1 MFRKLFLKELREKVN
16 ILIFFTINLL
26 IFALIYL
33 FYPRAKSELLEYLYL
48 AMILVVFPLTSV
60 LLGSS
65 GFYSEFKDDSWT
77 YLFSRPIK
85 KWKIW
90 LIKYLSQTLIFLSA
104 LLILLSTILILPR
117 LKVVIATFNSSSNIP
132 GDSPLFFS
140 CLVLAFILFT
150 ISFSISFLYEKQFII
165 IFVSISITMG
175 LLLVWDRYNAFL
187 GRILYESS
195 GIEFYASII
204 WLSFI
209 LASVIT
215 FIRSDFSQIWKKIW
229 KFSKSALLFLALSFF
244 LLGTGTFYLIKA
256 SYKYL
261 PYSSDAYHEYKGDL
275 YFETDKGIFRYLPE
289 KDKLEKII
297 KSKLFLP
304 FNSQDLY
311 SVRGEKI
318 IFLQHI
324 DWEYGNSELW
334 IMNTDGSQ
342 KKRLIKS
349 GITED
354 SPFYNA
360 NIYSC
365 ILSNDGK
372 EIVFITR
379 VYLSGET
386 YNIIYTLWRI
396 NSDGTGLKSKGL
408 RFPGEPYFLRLIAW
422 SESDNSL
429 IFLLSGMIPSKIV
442 KYDLKNEKYKIL
454 ADSLNR
460 PRELRI
466 SPKQN
471 FLAFQYYENNTE
483 EQTLSLL
490 NLQTFEKKEV
500 YKAGSIDGYK
510 WSKNGDNIVFIAD
523 KNELYVYDLKQD
535 KIRKVKELT
544 YGRPFRRRLNFDFI
558 LNGQKFVVVDV
569 INNEPHIVVI
579 SRQFKEEK
587 SIKIPFRTK
596 YGIRYILG
604 INNTVLVENPDK
616 DELWLVNL
624 DTENWQKIY
633 H

>member
-33 FYPRAKSELLEYLYL
+33 LYPRAKSDLLEYLYL

-65 GFYSEFKDDSWT
+65 AFYSEFKDDSWT

-187 GRILYESS
+187 GRIFYESS

-215 FIRSDFSQIWKKIW
+215 FVKSDFSQIWKKIW
-229 KFSKSALLFLALSFF
+229 KFSKSAILFLALSFF
-244 LLGTGTFYLIKA
+244 LLGAGTFYLIKA

-311 SVRGEKI
+311 SVKGEKI

-324 DWEYGNSELW
+324 DWEYGKSELW

-360 NIYSC
+360 FISSC
-365 ILSNDGK
+365 ILSKDGK

-379 VYLSGET
+379 AYISGET
-386 YNIIYTLWRI
+386 YNIIYTLWRM
-396 NSDGTGLKSKGL
+396 NSDGTGLKSRDL
-408 RFPGEPYFLRLIAW
+408 RFPGEPYFRLITW
-422 SESDNSL
+422 LEPDNSL
-429 IFLLSGMIPSKIV
+429 IFLLSGIRPTKIV

-454 ADSLNR
+454 ADSLTR

-466 SPKQN
+466 SPKQD
-471 FLAFQYYENNTE
+471 FLAFQYYKNNTE
-483 EQTLSLL
+483 EETLSLL
-490 NLQTFEKKEV
+490 NLRTFENKEI
-500 YKAGSIDGYK
+500 YKAGSIEGFK
-510 WSKNGDNIVFIAD
+510 WSKNGDKIVFIAN
-523 KNELYVYDLKQD
+523 KNELCLYDLQED
-535 KIRKVKELT
+535 KIRKVKEFI
-544 YGRPFRRRLNFDFI
+544 YDRPRWRRLSFDFV
-558 LNGQKFVVVDV
+558 LNDQKIVVVDV
-569 INNEPHIVVI
+569 INGESHLVMI
-579 SRQFKEEK
+579 SKQLNEEK
-587 SIKIPFRTK
+587 SIKIPFQSK
-596 YGIRYILG
+596 YGIRYVLG
-604 INNTVLVENPDK
+604 INNTVLVDNPDK

-624 DTENWQKIY
+624 DTENWQRIY

>member
-1 MFRKLFLKELREKVN
+1 MFRKLFFKELREKVN
-16 ILIFFTINLL
+16 ILIFFTINML

-65 GFYSEFKDDSWT
+65 AFFSEFKDDSWT

-90 LIKYLSQTLIFLSA
+90 FIKYLSQTIIFFST
-104 LLILLSTILILPR
+104 LLILLSTILIFPR
-117 LKVVIATFNSSSNIP
+117 LKVVIAGFNNTIDFPGVSS
-132 GDSPLFFS
+132 LFFS
-140 CLVLAFILFT
+140 FLVIAFILFT

-165 IFVSISITMG
+165 IFVSISITIG
-175 LLLVWDRYNAFL
+175 LILAWDMYITFL
-187 GRILYESS
+187 KILRGST
-195 GIEFYASII
+195 GIGLFASFI

-215 FIRSDFSQIWKKIW
+215 FLKTDFSQAWKKIW
-229 KFSKSALLFLALSFF
+229 KFSKSALLFLALSFIF
-244 LLGTGTFYLIKA
+244 LSTGTFSFIKS

-261 PYSSDAYHEYKGDL
+261 PYSSDAYHEYKGNF
-275 YFETDKGIFRYLPE
+275 YFDTDKGIFRYLPE
-289 KDKLEKII
+289 KEKLDKII
-297 KSKLFLP
+297 NSKLHLP

-311 SVRGEKI
+311 SVRGGKI
-318 IFLQHI
+318 AFLQYV
-324 DWEYGNSELW
+324 DWKYEKEELW

-342 KKRLIKS
+342 KKRLIES
-349 GITED
+349 GIKKD

-360 NIYSC
+360 SIYSC
-365 ILSNDGK
+365 VLSKDGK

-379 VYLSGET
+379 AYIGET
-386 YNIIYTLWRI
+386 YNIIYTLWRM
-396 NSDGTGLKSKGL
+396 NSDGTGLKSRGL
-408 RFPGEPYFLRLIAW
+408 RFPGNPSFRLIEW

-429 IFLLSGMIPSKIV
+429 IFLLSMMRPQKIV

-466 SPKQN
+466 SPKQD

-500 YKAGSIDGYK
+500 HKASSIEGYK
-510 WSKNGDNIVFIAD
+510 WSKNGDKIVFIAN
-523 KNELYVYDLKQD
+523 KNELQAYDLQED
-535 KIRKVKELT
+535 KVRKVKLI
-544 YGRPFRRRLNFDFI
+544 YDRIRWRRLNFDFV
-558 LNGQKFVVVDV
+558 LNDQKFVVVDV
-569 INNEPHIVVI
+569 INGESHLVMI
-579 SRQFKEEK
+579 SKQLKEEK

-624 DTENWQKIY
+624 DTENWRKIY